1 MSFTAQNSKML
12 VSSSF
17 LICCILLPATARV
30 LWIPAEFDPYEEP
43 AIRARDTT
51 TVSCG
56 DSFPADFTCPASTTC
71 LPLNTTSSIQAV
83 LCCPAGQDCSVI
95 QPVSCAESV
104 QNATAYPDSELHADP
119 TTALDACGSQ
129 CCPMGYSCQSDQCY
143 AQSASAVSSSSSA
156 AASSTTA
163 TPSTMASSTSTA
175 STSSQSSPAPTAD
188 NSTLAYGTTS
198 SSSAKFSGA
207 SFAAGFV
214 PGIFLGAFLTAC
226 LLLILFRKKRS
237 TSDSYM
243 GEKQHSP
250 RDTLTDLGT
259 LSRRPTMHGR
269 SISEPTADPSAG
281 HRTDFLRG
289 TPSRIPDGTT
299 ANHGYTVEAIG
310 PVRPA
315 RTPKAV
321 RALFSRSP
329 FMNQTPSTPQS
340 TQPPL
345 PAHLKRGTLSFTISP
360 VRALKKQKSMHSL
373 RRQMTDASR
382 GSNRRMRPDASR
394 SGSTETIQVLMPSN
408 EPYTPDQRP
417 FRPIAEDAP
426 ATVDSSIYQPH
437 ESTSTWGTLD
447 DSASP
452 PQSAPAPVQYASS
465 SRYPTQTITPT
476 HMPRRSSVSRG
487 GAVEGQLGT
496 PYTPSRYYGNGKGR
510 VTDVLVG
517 DEGGLRVVRQP
528 EKRDT
533 TFSAM
538 MEKAGLRRSDLVMGT
553 GNR

>member
-1 MSFTAQNSKML
+1 
-12 VSSSF
+12 
-17 LICCILLPATARV
+17 
-30 LWIPAEFDPYEEP
+30 
-43 AIRARDTT
+43 
-51 TVSCG
+51 
-56 DSFPADFTCPASTTC
+56 
-71 LPLNTTSSIQAV
+71 
-83 LCCPAGQDCSVI
+83 
-95 QPVSCAESV
+95 
-104 QNATAYPDSELHADP
+104 
-119 TTALDACGSQ
+119 
-129 CCPMGYSCQSDQCY
+129 MGDQCY
-143 AQSASAVSSSSSA
+143 AQSASAAETLSSTASSSATSTTSTSASSSSP
-156 AASSTTA
+156 T
-163 TPSTMASSTSTA
+163 TA
-175 STSSQSSPAPTAD
+175 STSSQTSPVPTAD
-188 NSTLAYGTTS
+188 NSTVLYGTTS
-198 SSSAKFSGA
+198 GSAAKFSGG

-226 LLLILFRKKRS
+226 LLLILFRKKRGS
-237 TSDSYM
+237 SDSYM
-243 GEKQHSP
+243 HEKHHSP
-250 RDTLTDLGT
+250 HDTLTDLGT

-281 HRTDFLRG
+281 YRTDFLRG
-289 TPSRIPDGTT
+289 TPPRIPDGTS
-299 ANHGYTVEAIG
+299 AGHGYMVEATG
-310 PVRPA
+310 PLTPA

-321 RALFSRSP
+321 RALWSRSP
-329 FMNQTPSTPQS
+329 FMNQAPSTPPS

-426 ATVDSSIYQPH
+426 ATLDSSIYRPH
-437 ESTSTWGTLD
+437 ESSSTWRTT
-447 DSASP
+447 DSSNPP
-452 PQSAPAPVQYASS
+452 PQSAPAQYASS
-465 SRYPTQTITPT
+465 SRYPTQIITPT
-476 HMPRRSSVSRG
+476 HVPRRSSASRG
-487 GAVEGQLGT
+487 GAMEGQLGT

-517 DEGGLRVVRQP
+517 EEGGLRVLRETQR
-528 EKRDT
+528 RDT

-538 MEKAGLRRSDLVMGT
+538 MEKAGLRKSDLLMGS